1 MRSKNNRQLKLQP
14 KFQALTFGQKVVP
27 ELKLCGLWL
36 KEQGFCVGQMVEVVV
51 RYGELVIR
59 PVAQ

>member
-1 MRSKNNRQLKLQP
+1 MGVTKNRQLRLQP
-14 KFQALTFGQKVVP
+14 KLQALAFRTKVVP

-36 KEQGFCVGQMVEVVV
+36 EEQGFNAGEMVEVVV

>member
-1 MRSKNNRQLKLQP
+1 MEVTQNRQLKLQP
-14 KFQALTFGQKVVP
+14 KLQSLSFRTKVVP

-36 KEQGFCVGQMVEVVV
+36 KEQGFCAGQMVEVVV